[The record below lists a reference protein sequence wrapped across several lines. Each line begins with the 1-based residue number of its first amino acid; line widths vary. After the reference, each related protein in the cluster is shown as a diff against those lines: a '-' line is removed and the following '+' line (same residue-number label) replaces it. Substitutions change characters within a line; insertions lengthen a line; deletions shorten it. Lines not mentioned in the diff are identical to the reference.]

1 MKSNDDSMIHVPADV
16 LPNARTEYCSNYQ
29 AITRGKNRLVVF
41 SCDQKLEHLNR
52 DFYGPGID
60 PQDNDPEHMFKI
72 AHQGNIGAFATHLG
86 LIARYGANYPEINY
100 IVKMNGKTDLVKT
113 EQRDP
118 VSKQLW
124 TVEQIIDFKKSSGLS
139 IVGVGYT
146 VYLGSEFESQMLAE
160 AAQLVVQAHR
170 HGLVTLLWM
179 YPRGKAITQE
189 RLGELIAGAAG
200 VALSLGTDFAK
211 INAPLAT
218 ADKTSEEWLA
228 IAAQA
233 AGRTK
238 LIISGGAKVSAQ
250 DFLQELYD
258 QIHVGKTHGNATGRN
273 IHQRNLQD
281 AIALTNAISSIVYEN
296 KTVQEALAFLD
307 S

>member
-1 MKSNDDSMIHVPADV
+1 MRSNDDITIYVPADV
-16 LPNARTEYCSNYQ
+16 SQNARADYCSNYR
-29 AITRGKNRLVVF
+29 AVTRGKNRLVVF

-60 PQDNDPEHMFKI
+60 PHDNDPEHLFKI
-72 AHQGNIGAFATHLG
+72 AHGGNIGAFATHLG
-86 LIARYGANYPEINY
+86 LIARYGADYPEINY

-118 VSKQLW
+118 LSKQLW
-124 TVEQIIDFKKSSGLS
+124 TLAQIIEFKKSSGLS

-146 VYLGSEFESQMLAE
+146 VYLGSEYESQMLTE
-160 AAQLVVQAHR
+160 AAQLILDAHR

-179 YPRGKAITQE
+179 YPRGKAVVHE
-189 RLGELIAGAAG
+189 RSGELIAGAAG
-200 VALSLGTDFAK
+200 IALSLGTDFAK
-211 INAPLAT
+211 INAPVAT

-238 LIISGGAKVSAQ
+238 LIISGGAKVSSQ
-250 DFLQELYD
+250 DFLEELYA
-258 QIHVGKTHGNATGRN
+258 QIHTGHMHGSATGRN
-273 IHQRNLQD
+273 IHQRNLND
-281 AIALTNAISSIVYEN
+281 AIALTRAISAIVYEN
-296 KTVQEALAFLD
+296 KTVQEAMAILN